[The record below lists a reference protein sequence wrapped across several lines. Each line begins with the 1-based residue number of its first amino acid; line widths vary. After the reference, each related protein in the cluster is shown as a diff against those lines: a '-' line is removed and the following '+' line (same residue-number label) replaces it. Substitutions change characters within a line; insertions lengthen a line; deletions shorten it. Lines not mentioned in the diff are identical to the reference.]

1 MTSRVC
7 VLLLCILLHS
17 TVAAQDP
24 ALLSPAGL
32 ETWAVDSYHIVRWK
46 PEHIGKNAPLL
57 AELSVDNRETWTTIT
72 LPFIDAD
79 NGSLRWKIPNI
90 IAKNCFIRV
99 TNTKTNVSIQNG
111 SPFEIIPSQEVE
123 NYRWSRILEQTPYAP
138 RDGAGILSF
147 NDKVFILGGWNPGDK
162 KNFPRICNNEVWSST
177 TGENWELVKPNTFLD
192 NTFDSDTDWEGR
204 HTGGYVVHD
213 SKMWL
218 IGGDVNQGHYQ
229 NDVWNSTNGRDW
241 TLVTNDVPWGPRALH
256 YTVSYQGKLWVI
268 GGQTMPAFAESKEHF
283 YSDIWMSKDGK
294 QWTKLV
300 RDENSFQW
308 KPRGMISGSVVFND
322 RLWIL
327 GGGTYDTPTTKS
339 RNYYNDIWST
349 KDGKS
354 WVSHTRHA
362 PWQARQYHHVVV
374 YDDRMWVIA
383 GYNAGDINDVWY
395 SSDGENWYRVF
406 GTPWQARHATS
417 VVAHNNKLWLT
428 LGSCMVPDLW
438 QLDRSDDPNYKSPK
452 EPPIK
457 ALTAIKLDGFTK
469 RKLFIFD
476 ANNPN
481 GSPFGLN
488 AQATGRIHVPIYSGT
503 FGINYLDRAGRNAY
517 AEMRITDD
525 GDIQFIKWNDGGVKN
540 TIVVD
545 NNARPRYI
553 TIRQD

>member
-1 MTSRVC
+1 
-7 VLLLCILLHS
+7 
-17 TVAAQDP
+17 
-24 ALLSPAGL
+24 
-32 ETWAVDSYHIVRWK
+32 
-46 PEHIGKNAPLL
+46 
-57 AELSVDNRETWTTIT
+57 
-72 LPFIDAD
+72 
-79 NGSLRWKIPNI
+79 
-90 IAKNCFIRV
+90 
-99 TNTKTNVSIQNG
+99 
-111 SPFEIIPSQEVE
+111 
-123 NYRWSRILEQTPYAP
+123 
-138 RDGAGILSF
+138 
-147 NDKVFILGGWNPGDK
+147 
-162 KNFPRICNNEVWSST
+162 
-177 TGENWELVKPNTFLD
+177 
-192 NTFDSDTDWEGR
+192 
-204 HTGGYVVHD
+204 
-213 SKMWL
+213 
-218 IGGDVNQGHYQ
+218 
-229 NDVWNSTNGRDW
+229 
-241 TLVTNDVPWGPRALH
+241 
-256 YTVSYQGKLWVI
+256 
-268 GGQTMPAFAESKEHF
+268 
-283 YSDIWMSKDGK
+283 
-294 QWTKLV
+294 
-300 RDENSFQW
+300 
-308 KPRGMISGSVVFND
+308 
-322 RLWIL
+322 
-327 GGGTYDTPTTKS
+327 
-339 RNYYNDIWST
+339 
-349 KDGKS
+349 
-354 WVSHTRHA
+354 
-362 PWQARQYHHVVV
+362 
-374 YDDRMWVIA
+374 MWVIA